1 MVAGSMAGITEHTI
15 MYPID
20 TLKTHVQCDRC
31 GKMARPGV
39 SFGTEGCV
47 HAMKS
52 LVRTEGVLRLWRGVS
67 TMFTGCVP
75 AHAAYFS
82 VFEEAKRRTGADLGG
97 HRPLAAAA
105 SGALATLAHDSI
117 MAPVDTVKQRLQLGY
132 YRGVSDCVRSMVRS
146 EGLRGLYVSFPT
158 TLAMNLP
165 FGAVDLFL
173 SLSLSLTFSRCLLRA
188 CRARFLLTK
197 KVRSEGLRG
206 LYVSFPTTLAMNLPF
221 GAVMVTANESFK
233 RGLGG
238 PDPAAYGMAT
248 HLAAGS
254 AAGAVAAL
262 ATTPLDMIK
271 TRLQTQQLAPQ
282 AQSGLSPAAASA
294 AAGGKGRNALT
305 HAGPALRGQQI
316 RGVGTAAAA
325 LEMEMAASQL
335 EKLELHGTARVQLT
349 GALDAAR
356 LIHREMG
363 WAGFFRGAVPRLLV
377 SAPSVAVS
385 WTTYETAKSFLSD
398 RL

>member
-1 MVAGSMAGITEHTI
+1 

-132 YRGVSDCVRSMVRS
+132 YRGVSDCVRSM
-146 EGLRGLYVSFPT
+146 
-158 TLAMNLP
+158 
-165 FGAVDLFL
+165 
-173 SLSLSLTFSRCLLRA
+173 
-188 CRARFLLTK
+188 
-197 KVRSEGLRG
+197 VRSEGLRG